1 MLTRKLFCVS
11 DPTHADFGWAAESV
25 FFHMRK
31 FDACGNTTSHWTL
44 PVAGTVAGELT
55 CAVCGGA
62 VFVAKVPAASVEDV
76 MACDLLGRCRAAPA
90 DANLARLEAL
100 AARLAAIGYP
110 AERARIA
117 PAVAALL
124 AAVADDAAAA
134 AILSRHGIKE
144 IFPGP

>member
-1 MLTRKLFCVS
+1 MLSRKLFCVN

-62 VFVAKVPAASVEDV
+62 VYVAKVATTTTEDV
-76 MACDLLGRCRAAPA
+76 VSCDILGRCRTAPA
-90 DANLARLEAL
+90 DANLARLESL
-100 AARLAAIGYP
+100 AVRLAAVAES
-110 AERARIA
+110 AERARLA
-117 PAVAALL
+117 PVVAVLL
-124 AAVADDAAAA
+124 AAVADDPAAT
-134 AILSRHGIKE
+134 AILERRGIKE
-144 IFPGP
+144 IFTGH